1 MWRVEGA
8 VEHGS
13 GMGWGRSEWFGEAG
27 EGSVWED

>member
-13 GMGWGRSEWFGEAG
+13 GMRVGRSEWFEEVG
-27 EGSVWED
+27 EGSGWGN